1 MAAEQVIYNSLN
13 MNNIINNILQ
23 IDTDLFLMLNGA
35 HNQVSDLFAVAFSN
49 RFFWIPFYAFLIWKL
64 YEQFKSKVYVPIIS
78 CVLLIV
84 CTDQSS
90 RLIKNSIERLRP
102 CHNNTIKN
110 LVHLYNNDCG
120 GSYGFV
126 SSHAANCAGIATLII
141 LIFGYKNKAI
151 FWSVIVYTFLVSYSR
166 IMLGRHY
173 PLDIIG
179 GWLVGVICGCII
191 YQLHRFW
198 IKKLNILS

>member
-1 MAAEQVIYNSLN
+1 MGAEQVIYNSLN

-23 IDTDLFLMLNGA
+23 IDTDLFLMLNGM
-35 HNQVSDLFAVAFSN
+35 HNDASDLFAVACSN

-64 YEQFKSKVYVPIIS
+64 YQQFKSKVYVTIIS
-78 CVLLIV
+78 CVLLVV

-90 RLIKNSIERLRP
+90 RLIKNAIKRLRP
-102 CHNNTIKN
+102 CHNNTIQN
-110 LVHLYNNDCG
+110 MVHLYNNDCG

-126 SSHAANCAGIATLII
+126 SSHAANCAGIATFII

-151 FWSVIVYTFLVSYSR
+151 FWSVILYTLLVSYSR

-179 GWLVGVICGCII
+179 GWLVGILSGLII
-191 YQLHRFW
+191 LQIHKLWMR
-198 IKKLNILS
+198 KLNGLN